1 MLFETLNS
9 STLVVTG
16 QHFTGLALTITI
28 AQIGMGNITL
38 VLMKLGWALFLV
50 LKRKTTSEKT
60 MAHKLQQINGMVHQK
75 SG

>member
-1 MLFETLNS
+1 MLFETLNL

-16 QHFTGLALTITI
+16 HHFTGLALAITI

-50 LKRKTTSEKT
+50 LKRKTT
-60 MAHKLQQINGMVHQK
+60 
-75 SG
+75 